1 MARFIPKQFAE
12 NSTTSVVFG
21 SFQEQGGNV
30 GDGTI
35 SSDPATLQ
43 GGTAWPLGWK
53 AATDNFFQIPRG
65 EEMEGVQRVFSAAI
79 VQQFTDGI
87 TFWQANMPVT
97 QYQTVVQYQSET
109 DLPKL
114 YVNITGT
121 NTTTPPPQ
129 DAVNWLVFF
138 DPLVSGQPTGSV
150 IIWST
155 ASAPAG
161 YLICDGSAISRTT
174 YANLFSVIGT
184 TYGSGDGNTTFNL
197 PNFIN
202 RYAIGSQSVGTYIA
216 ESLPNVNATFLATT
230 NGSQTASG
238 AVTVGGAVSQLAFSG
253 GGGYPGTGDHTFV
266 FNANSSNP
274 VYQNSA
280 KVRADSLCVSYIIK
294 Y

>member
-21 SFQEQGGNV
+21 SHQEQGGNV

-65 EEMEGVQRVFSAAI
+65 EEMEGLERVLSAAI

-161 YLICDGSAISRTT
+161 YLLCNGGAISRTT
-174 YANLFSVIGT
+174 YANLFAVIGT
-184 TYGSGDGNTTFNL
+184 SYGAGDGSTTFNL
-197 PNFIN
+197 PNLIDVKHLK
-202 RYAIGSQSVGTYIA
+202 GSSIPVKGNGITLGLTNGTQTGGLSVIYGTNTTAKA
-216 ESLPNVNATFLATT
+216 ESYGKNVGYVGSTQVFTENASLGVTTDATK
-230 NGSQTASG
+230 SG
-238 AVTVGGAVSQLAFSG
+238 IISDISSGVSV
-253 GGGYPGTGDHTFV
+253 D
-266 FNANSSNP
+266 
-274 VYQNSA
+274 
-280 KVRADSLCVSYIIK
+280 YIIK

>member
-1 MARFIPKQFAE
+1 M
-12 NSTTSVVFG
+12 
-21 SFQEQGGNV
+21 
-30 GDGTI
+30 
-35 SSDPATLQ
+35 Q

-65 EEMEGVQRVFSAAI
+65 EEMEGLERVLSAAI

-184 TYGSGDGNTTFNL
+184 TYGDGDGNTTFNL
-197 PNFIN
+197 PNGGVLFGN
-202 RYAIGSQSVGTYIA
+202 NFPVMGNGMTLGLMNGSGKFYGATGYNGSGSATASFSLNMSSLTYGSSVGSYA
-216 ESLPNVNATFLATT
+216 PNI
-230 NGSQTASG
+230 SS
-238 AVTVGGAVSQLAFSG
+238 
-253 GGGYPGTGDHTFV
+253 YPGITTLGITTDPD
-266 FNANSSNP
+266 NSGIVVQPNTL
-274 VYQNSA
+274 
-280 KVRADSLCVSYIIK
+280 KCIIK